1 MLTRRNFMALSAAT
15 LVTGA
20 VPALA
25 RQLVTLGGRAFGSYW
40 RLSAP
45 QGIDQDAISISF
57 SHIIAEVDQL
67 FSPYR
72 ADSILS
78 QFNLHA
84 GTDWQRVPDTFS
96 LLAEKSLALA
106 QVCGGVFDPTV
117 GPAVARQGF
126 GPIKGVEGSFE
137 ELAVQPGA
145 ARKHRGGLTLDLC
158 GIAKGE
164 ALGRMA
170 ASLAHAGVNDYLL
183 DLGGEVIAHGRHPE
197 GRAWQVGVELPGT
210 GDFAHILRLDG
221 HAIATSGNSRQG
233 YALSGK
239 TYGHIVSP
247 ATGRA
252 ADASLA
258 SVSVLGHDPA
268 MADGWATA
276 LAAAGVEKG
285 VALAEQLGLAALF
298 LMYKGDRLHSVFTG
312 DFSAVVE
319 I

>member
-25 RQLVTLGGRAFGSYW
+25 RQLATFGGGAFGSYW
-40 RLSAP
+40 RLSVP
-45 QGIDQDAISISF
+45 QAVDQDVVGISF
-57 SHIIAEVDQL
+57 SRIIAEIDQL

-72 ADSILS
+72 ADSVLS
-78 QFNLHA
+78 QFNRHD
-84 GTDWQRVPDTFS
+84 GTDWQVVPEAFS
-96 LLAEKSLALA
+96 TLCEQSLALA
-106 QVCGGVFDPTV
+106 QTCGGSFDPTV

-126 GPIKGVEGSFE
+126 GPISGVVGSFE
-137 ELAVQPGA
+137 ELAAQPGA

-170 ASLAHAGVNDYLL
+170 AALAQAGVTDYLL
-183 DLGGEVIAHGRHPE
+183 DLGGEVIAYGHHPE

-221 HAIATSGNSRQG
+221 QAVATSGNSLQG
-233 YALSGK
+233 YALSGN
-239 TYGHIVSP
+239 TYGHIVNP

-252 ADASLA
+252 ADARLA
-258 SVSVLGHDPA
+258 SVSVLGPDPA

-276 LAAAGVEKG
+276 LAAAGLEVG
-285 VALAEQLGLAALF
+285 VALAERQGIDALF
-298 LMYKGDRLHSVFTG
+298 LVHEGDRLHSVFTG